1 MYRKCYGKYR
11 GGRAYNCLS
20 QEFICFASLITLGI
34 LNLLII
40 HDSSAMF
47 FVFQNLI
54 TETVRFEYTQVI
66 RRNQAQCPILTATRP
81 NGQVGNVTAETV
93 LTIYHFEE
101 K

>member
-11 GGRAYNCLS
+11 SGRAYNYLS

-47 FVFQNLI
+47 FVFQLV

-66 RRNQAQCPILTATRP
+66 RRNQAQCPILIATRP
-81 NGQVGNVTAETV
+81 NGQVGNIPA
-93 LTIYHFEE
+93 
-101 K
+101 

>member
-11 GGRAYNCLS
+11 SGRAYNYLS

-66 RRNQAQCPILTATRP
+66 RRNQAQCPILIATRP
-81 NGQVGNVTAETV
+81 NGQVGNIPA
-93 LTIYHFEE
+93 
-101 K
+101 